1 MMGMAS
7 LSLSKIGN
15 PEVVSV
21 VSQII
26 EDLVRGKNS

>member
-1 MMGMAS
+1 MGMAS
-7 LSLSKIGN
+7 MSLSRIGN

-26 EDLVRGKNS
+26 EDLVRGEWE